1 MSDIKEI
8 MKSVLSDEKLLSSK
22 AFRDKVY
29 TDQPILRPASQLRRP
44 ETPRK
49 IKEMKSLA
57 FSPEAYWK
65 TSAWLFYTQGKFM
78 ENYTDDFPLSDEF
91 TSYYPT
97 YRDLDSEQLRSYFA
111 WRTAVRNGIV
121 NAAPLPFALIYM
133 YELINGIGW
142 DEPSRGL
149 ELLDSFCRSYSAS
162 QPAINKY
169 WRLWTADMAA
179 YYQLPPEMLPDH
191 PDIQW
196 DKNVLALQN
205 WEDQSDEELYA
216 AISEMSGYQPENSRF
231 FTEYSDIFIEN
242 TVACFR
248 RLSEFFRDHRKRSLC
263 SHLFGNLTEMTYHM
277 FESAVFYDRESLRSC
292 EYSFNS
298 IHSFT
303 CTSGVWRCRKYY
315 GNRSRNKVL
324 GNIIKAVDSALRD
337 RYDYRFK
344 LRTEDVSKSI
354 LTIIT
359 KEVQRIYELHKRAE
373 APKIEIDLSR
383 LETIR
388 KAADMTRDKLI
399 VDEDI
404 TEEPPAPT
412 EDQAAPDE
420 ASSENDILDPGE
432 TAFLLALLTGS
443 DWKQAA
449 KDSGRMPS
457 ILADSINEKLFE
469 LFGDTVIDFSDD
481 SPILIEDYT
490 DELKGM
496 FRV

>member
-8 MKSVLSDEKLLSSK
+8 MRSVLSDEKLLSSK

-44 ETPRK
+44 ETPQK

-78 ENYTDDFPLSDEF
+78 ENYTDDFAFSGEF

-97 YRDLDSEQLRSYFA
+97 YRDLDNDQLRGYFS

-121 NAAPLPFALIYM
+121 NDAPMPFAFIYM

-142 DEPSRGL
+142 TEPASGL
-149 ELLDSFCRSYSAS
+149 ELLDSFCRSYSVFN
-162 QPAINKY
+162 PAINKY
-169 WRLWTADMAA
+169 WRQWTADMAA
-179 YYQLPPEMLPDH
+179 YYQLPPELLSDH

-196 DKNVLALQN
+196 DKNVIALQN
-205 WEDQSDEELYA
+205 WEMQSDEELYA
-216 AISEMSGYQPENSRF
+216 AISGLSGYPPENSRY
-231 FTEYSDIFIEN
+231 FTEYPDIFFEN

-248 RLSEFFRDHRKRSLC
+248 KLSEFFRDHRKRSLC
-263 SHLFGNLTEMTYHM
+263 SHLFGNPTEMTYHM

-292 EYSFNS
+292 DYSFNS

-303 CTSGVWRCRKYY
+303 CTNGVWRCRKYY
-315 GNRSRNKVL
+315 GNRSRNKLL
-324 GNIIKAVDSALRD
+324 GNIIKSVDSALRD

-354 LTIIT
+354 LTIIS
-359 KEVQRIYELHKRAE
+359 KEVQRIYEVHRRAE

-388 KAADMTRDKLI
+388 KAADITRDKLI

-404 TEEPPAPT
+404 QDEQPAPT
-412 EDQAAPDE
+412 EPQTVPDL
-420 ASSENDILDPGE
+420 SVTENDILDCGE
-432 TAFLLALLTGS
+432 TAFMQALLTGS

-449 KDSGRMPS
+449 KDSGSMPS
-457 ILADSINEKLFE
+457 ILADSINEKLFD

-481 SPILIEDYT
+481 CPVLIEDYT
-490 DELKGM
+490 DELKGL